1 MIKFAFLTKLCLYFN
16 MDYKEIKG
24 VCHYIFENIS
34 ELKALGP
41 SKIGIVPHVVE
52 DWRKAN
58 EKEWVYTDDKCVV
71 QVMKK
76 FSMPNNVGKKEYYVR
91 TLCGTYKIAKNS
103 KILGENGIADSINT
117 IGGKM
122 PEYRDDTGKA
132 FLFARYVAEGFDKAE
147 AYKKAYPNANDK
159 YYINKRSTQLLK
171 SEKVQKMI
179 KEEIQQVLS
188 EVGVTPN
195 WIVER
200 YKTIADLAD
209 KDSDKLRSLESLSK
223 IAGLYEQNEKKSE
236 QLTVWAGF
244 SPEQMEAI
252 QDGKNTKL
260 LAHQEK
266 EKK

>member
-1 MIKFAFLTKLCLYFN
+1 

-34 ELKALGP
+34 EFKALGP
-41 SKIGIVPHVVE
+41 ARMIRNLEVINN
-52 DWRKAN
+52 WRKA
-58 EKEWVYTDDKCVV
+58 KEGDWVLTDDDCVV
-71 QVMKK
+71 QIIKK
-76 FSMPNNVGKKEYYVR
+76 FNMKNNVGKKEDFVR
-91 TLCGTYKIAKNS
+91 TICGTCKVSKNS
-103 KILGENGIADSINT
+103 KMLGEDGIAENIYT
-117 IGGKM
+117 IGGKN
-122 PEYRDDTGKA
+122 PEYRDDNGKA
-132 FLFARYVAEGFDKAE
+132 FLFARYVAEGFDKTD
-147 AYKKAYPNANDK
+147 AYKKAYPNASDK

-179 KEEIQQVLS
+179 KEEIQEVLS

-223 IAGLYEQNEKKSE
+223 ISGLFETNEKKSE

-260 LAHQEK
+260 LGHQEK
-266 EKK
+266 EQK

>member
-1 MIKFAFLTKLCLYFN
+1 
-16 MDYKEIKG
+16 
-24 VCHYIFENIS
+24 
-34 ELKALGP
+34 
-41 SKIGIVPHVVE
+41 
-52 DWRKAN
+52 
-58 EKEWVYTDDKCVV
+58 
-71 QVMKK
+71 
-76 FSMPNNVGKKEYYVR
+76 
-91 TLCGTYKIAKNS
+91 
-103 KILGENGIADSINT
+103 
-117 IGGKM
+117 
-122 PEYRDDTGKA
+122 
-132 FLFARYVAEGFDKAE
+132 
-147 AYKKAYPNANDK
+147 
-159 YYINKRSTQLLK
+159 
-171 SEKVQKMI
+171 MI

-200 YKTIADLAD
+200 YKTIADLAE

-223 IAGLYEQNEKKSE
+223 ISGLYEQNEKKSE

>member
-1 MIKFAFLTKLCLYFN
+1 

-34 ELKALGP
+34 EFKALGP
-41 SKIGIVPHVVE
+41 ARMLRNLKVID

-58 EKEWVYTDDKCVV
+58 ENDWVYTDDKHVV
-71 QVMKK
+71 QIIKK
-76 FSMPNNVGKKEYYVR
+76 FSMKNNVGNKDYYVR

-103 KILGENGIADSINT
+103 KILGENGVADSIYT
-117 IGGKM
+117 IGGKA

-147 AYKKAYPNANDK
+147 AYKKAYPKANDK

-209 KDSDKLRSLESLSK
+209 KDSDKLRALESLSK
-223 IAGLYEQNEKKSE
+223 ISGLYEQNEKKSE

-260 LAHQEK
+260 LGHQEK
-266 EKK
+266 EQK